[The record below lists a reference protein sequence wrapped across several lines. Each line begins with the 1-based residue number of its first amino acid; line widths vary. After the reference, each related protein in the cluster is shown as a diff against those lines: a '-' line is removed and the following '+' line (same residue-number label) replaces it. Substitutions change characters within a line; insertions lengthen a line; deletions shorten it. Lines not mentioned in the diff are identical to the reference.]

1 MAEKTSEIEVYYYRA
16 NSILPSL
23 AGETAI
29 CDRFERPRIFGDSG
43 LSCGPLLHV
52 ADAD

>member
-1 MAEKTSEIEVYYYRA
+1 MAEKTSKTEVYYYRA

-43 LSCGPLLHV
+43 LSCGPLLHAV
-52 ADAD
+52 DVD

>member
-16 NSILPSL
+16 NLIWPSL

-29 CDRFERPRIFGDSG
+29 CDRFERPRIFVDSG
-43 LSCGPLLHV
+43 LSCAPLLHAV
-52 ADAD
+52 DAD

>member
-1 MAEKTSEIEVYYYRA
+1 MADKTSEIKVYYYQA
-16 NSILPSL
+16 NSIWLSL

-43 LSCGPLLHV
+43 LSCGLLLHV

>member
-1 MAEKTSEIEVYYYRA
+1 MAEKTSEIEVYYYQA

-43 LSCGPLLHV
+43 LSCAPLLHAV
-52 ADAD
+52 DVD